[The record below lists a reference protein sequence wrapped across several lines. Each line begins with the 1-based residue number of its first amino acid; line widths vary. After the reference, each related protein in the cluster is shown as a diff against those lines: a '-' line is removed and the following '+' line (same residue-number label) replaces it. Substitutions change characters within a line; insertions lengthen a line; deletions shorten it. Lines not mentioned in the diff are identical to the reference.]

1 MKLDLSTVRPDS
13 HAGGARRR
21 SATVLCGTLVLAAL
35 SACREAPPP
44 PTVVAPRV
52 LVGTVTSVDLEER
65 IEVTG
70 ELQAR
75 LETTVAAK
83 VGGEITIVAMEEGA
97 PVDRGAVLF
106 EIDPHRRKLE
116 LDAAT
121 ASATQAAANLAQ
133 QQRSADRMRALVAKG
148 VASTAQLDEAVLQ
161 YDLAKAQVA
170 ATGAQRE
177 IAQQALDDATVRA
190 PFSGLTG
197 RRHVSLGQFVQIG
210 TPLVELV
217 SLDPIDVVFH
227 VAEIDSALVARGQTV
242 DIRVAPYPDETFHA
256 VVDVVFP
263 TLDPQSRT
271 QRVKATLANPDG
283 RLRPGL
289 FARADL
295 GIAVRKGITVVPDEA
310 VLLRSDG
317 SFVFRLRDDGVVERR
332 RVELGPFRDGKV
344 EIRSGVTSGETV
356 VTRGH
361 MDLVDGARVEVVA
374 SPDVEQRS

>member
-1 MKLDLSTVRPDS
+1 MKLDLSTVRPDF
-13 HAGGARRR
+13 HAAGARRR
-21 SATVLCGTLVLAAL
+21 SATVVCGTLVLVAL

-83 VGGEITIVAMEEGA
+83 VGGEVTIVAMEEGA
-97 PVDRGAVLF
+97 PVERGAVLF

-121 ASATQAAANLAQ
+121 ASTTQAAANLAQ

-197 RRHVSLGQFVQIG
+197 RRYVSLGQFVQIG

-317 SFVFRLRDDGVVERR
+317 SYVFRLRDDGVVERR
-332 RVELGPFRDGKV
+332 RVELGPFRHGKV
-344 EIRSGVTSGETV
+344 EIRSGVSSGETV

-374 SPDVEQRS
+374 GPSAEQRS